1 MHWKEKESKTLEFK
15 SVPPRGD
22 QIARTCVAFANG
34 VGGEILIGIE
44 DETGYV
50 CGVEEDLVTDLLTRL
65 PNSVYDSVS
74 PPLLPHASLQ
84 NVQGKTVVRLHV
96 FPGSRKPYF
105 VSSLGPEKGVF
116 VRAGASTRRAHPEL
130 LADLIRE
137 GRNTSFDEE
146 ASGYSSD
153 VLSADL
159 LSGFFGGN
167 YTTRQLLADKIAVR
181 LPANP
186 ELIEAT
192 WAGILLFSEHPEE
205 YVSEAQILCT
215 RFQGT
220 RGRDI
225 IQSVNLCGPIPV
237 LAAAAQRLLEEWLAR
252 DIKIRGFVREASS
265 VIPEIAIRE
274 TIMNA
279 LIHRKYTIPGPIKIA
294 LYEDRLEIF
303 SPGAFPGLVSLK
315 TLGDGTTVLRNPR
328 ITAITRK
335 MKLVEKLGSG
345 IRSVLEAC
353 DAAHLERPRYDEGP
367 DFVKV
372 TFMFRERVEPLESLD
387 DAISRLL
394 SRNRELRVEDLLM
407 DRKESRNTITRRLNE
422 WIKRGRLVRIGQGRG
437 TRYLQR

>member
-1 MHWKEKESKTLEFK
+1 MRWEEKESKTLEFK

-34 VGGEILIGIE
+34 VGGEILIGVE
-44 DETGYV
+44 DETGDV
-50 CGVEEDLVTDLLTRL
+50 CGVEEELATDLLTRL
-65 PNSVYDSVS
+65 SNAIYDSVS
-74 PPLLPHASLQ
+74 PPLLPHVSLQ
-84 NVQGKTVVRLHV
+84 NVEGKTVVRIHV

-105 VSSLGPEKGVF
+105 ISSLGLEKGVF
-116 VRAGASTRRAHPEL
+116 IRAGASTRRAHPEL
-130 LADLIRE
+130 IADLIRE
-137 GRNTSFDEE
+137 GRNASFDEE
-146 ASGYSSD
+146 ASGYSCD

-159 LSGFFGGN
+159 LSGFFGGS
-167 YTTRQLLADKIAVR
+167 YTTRQLLAEKIAVR

-186 ELIEAT
+186 EVIEAT
-192 WAGILLFSEHPEE
+192 WAGILIFSEHPEE

-215 RFQGT
+215 RFRGT
-220 RGRDI
+220 TGREI
-225 IQSVNLCGPIPV
+225 IQSVDLSGPIPV
-237 LAAAAQRLLEEWLAR
+237 LAASAQRLLEEWLAR
-252 DIKIRGFVREASS
+252 DIRIAGLIRKTSS
-265 VIPEIAIRE
+265 IVPEVAIRE

-345 IRSVLEAC
+345 IRSVMEAC
-353 DAAHLERPRYDEGP
+353 DAARLERPHYDEGP

-372 TFMFRERVEPLESLD
+372 TFMFREKVEPHESLD
-387 DAISRLL
+387 DTIARILL
-394 SRNRELRVEDLLM
+394 TERELRVDDLLVR
-407 DRKESRNTITRRLNE
+407 RKESRNTITRRLNE
-422 WIKRGRLVRIGQGRG
+422 WIAKGRLLRIGQGRG
-437 TRYLQR
+437 TRYRQK